1 MFANSRSRTG
11 SPNALNIPAMTSAS
25 SALRP
30 AEVTGGQHSATE
42 ATDGDSRTARFDMRL
57 S

>member
-11 SPNALNIPAMTSAS
+11 SPNALNIPAITSAS

-30 AEVTGGQHSATE
+30 AEVTGGQHSATD
-42 ATDGDSRTARFDMRL
+42 ATDGDSRTLRFDIRL